1 MTPIKGY
8 EGLFVI
14 TDDLKVISLPRKGTL
29 GGEVKQ
35 FLNIENGYYRVS
47 LTKHNKRKKTMVHRL
62 VAEHFIPNP
71 HKYPHVD
78 HINGIKTDNRIE
90 NLRWC
95 TRLQNMLFDN
105 QKQRRNKRTDLKGVS
120 YNDLNNKFG
129 SEVKFDGYRKWLGY
143 FDTKEE
149 ARAVYL
155 QEYDK
160 WYKKQI
166 L

>member
-14 TDDLKVISLPRKGTL
+14 TDDLKIISLPRKGTL
-29 GGEVKQ
+29 GGEIKP

-47 LTKHNKRKKTMVHRL
+47 LTKNNRRKKTMLHRII
-62 VAEHFIPNP
+62 AEHFIPNP
-71 HKYPHVD
+71 HNYPHVD

-105 QKQRRNKRTDLKGVS
+105 HRQRRNKKTDLKGVS
-120 YNDLNNKFG
+120 YNTINKKYG

-143 FDTKEE
+143 FDTKEQ
-149 ARAVYL
+149 AREVYL
-155 QEYDK
+155 AEYDK

>member
-14 TDDLKVISLPRKGTL
+14 TDDLKIISLPRKGTL
-29 GGEVKQ
+29 GGEIKP

-47 LTKHNKRKKTMVHRL
+47 LTKNNRRKKTMLHRII
-62 VAEHFIPNP
+62 AEHFIPNP
-71 HKYPHVD
+71 HNYPHVD
-78 HINGIKTDNRIE
+78 HVNGIKTDNRIE

-105 QKQRRNKRTDLKGVS
+105 HRQRRNKKTDLKGVS
-120 YNDLNNKFG
+120 YNTINKKYG

-143 FDTKEE
+143 FDTKEQ
-149 ARAVYL
+149 AREVYL
-155 QEYDK
+155 AEYDK